1 MNNEQLAAII
11 ARIADNTATDED
23 ISVYNA
29 WCDAQQEQDLELG
42 DLSDIATQTF
52 RNIQKRTG
60 QIRRFTMIRR
70 IAAAAAITGILAGSL
85 YLYRYT
91 HPRGLA
97 PTPVAA
103 VATDHHISSGK
114 NTATLTLANGD
125 KIVLADSRDGKLTEQ
140 AGSEISKTAEGSL
153 EYRPAA
159 TGTLAAVQ
167 YNKLSTARGEQY
179 QITLPDGTKVW
190 LNASSTL
197 TFPTSFT
204 NMATRKVAVTGEAYF
219 EVVQDA
225 AHPFIVNAGN
235 QEVKVLGTHFNV
247 NNYLDEPFA
256 KTTLLEGAV
265 KINNEKTL
273 TPGQQAISGKDGA
286 LKIATVSTEATI
298 AWKNGYFEFNDEN
311 IYDIMRKVARWYN
324 VEVIYEGDIPM
335 NGMEGSIS
343 RFENVSKVLNTIQKA
358 GLIKFR
364 IEQKKIYVNK
374 Y

>member
-11 ARIADNTATDED
+11 ARMADNTATDED

-29 WCDAQQEQDLELG
+29 WCNALQEQELELG
-42 DLSDIATQTF
+42 DLSAIEAQTF

-60 QIRRFTMIRR
+60 HLRRFTMIRR
-70 IAAAAAITGILAGSL
+70 MAAAAVITGILAGSL

-91 HPRGLA
+91 HRNTISHTPA
-97 PTPVAA
+97 PTI
-103 VATDHHISSGK
+103 ATNHNISAGK
-114 NTATLTLANGD
+114 NTATLTLANGE

-140 AGSEISKTAEGSL
+140 AGSEISKTADGSL
-153 EYRPAA
+153 EYHPAA
-159 TGTLAAVQ
+159 TGAVTAVQ

-190 LNASSTL
+190 LNASTTL
-197 TFPTSFT
+197 TFPTSFA
-204 NMATRKVAVTGEAYF
+204 NMAFRKVEVTGEAYF

-225 AHPFIVNAGN
+225 AHPFIVNASK

-247 NNYLDEPFA
+247 NNYPDEPLA

-273 TPGQQAISGKDGA
+273 TPGQQVISSKDGA